1 MFFSAQDGPIVTV
14 TINRPEALNT
24 LTHELILTLTAEIDR
39 WSGKENVRIII
50 LTGNGDKAFVGGVDV
65 RAMMDLDP
73 DGAER
78 FITDLHRCF
87 LAIRRSEKLV
97 IASVNGFALG
107 GGLEMV
113 AASDLR
119 IASDR
124 ARFGMPEV
132 RVGIPSVIEA
142 AFLPRLIGLGRAAEM
157 VYLGEMIDAQEALR
171 IGLINQV
178 VPHPELPEA
187 ALQMAERAL
196 RCGPAALV
204 LQKKLIA
211 QWMDLHLSDA
221 AEAGI
226 RAFRECYKTREPREG
241 MRAFLEKR
249 KPDYETE
256 DRTGRHIACP
266 NHNTRGGWQHGQK
279 SRKSFTRSLFSSR
292 NFIPTAFQPRP
303 GDRQRSEN
311 HLPGPFRLQIGFSS
325 GGGPLRRSLPEEQP
339 QDPSGAER
347 SR

>member
-1 MFFSAQDGPIVTV
+1 MLIAKQDGPVAAI
-14 TINRPEALNT
+14 TIDRPEVLNT
-24 LTHELILTLTAEIDR
+24 LTHELILTLTDEINR
-39 WSGKENVRIII
+39 WSREKDVRVII
-50 LTGNGDKAFVGGVDV
+50 LTGSGDKAFVGGVDV
-65 RAMMDLDP
+65 KAMMDLDP

-87 LAIRRSEKLV
+87 LAIRQSEKLV

-113 AASDLR
+113 AACDLR

-142 AFLPRLIGLGRAAEM
+142 AYLPRLIGLGRAAEM
-157 VYLGEMIDAQEALR
+157 VYLGEIIDAQEAWR

-178 VPHPELPEA
+178 VPHLQLNDATRKMAEK
-187 ALQMAERAL
+187 ALQ
-196 RCGPAALV
+196 CGPTAMV

-226 RAFRECYKTREPREG
+226 RAFRECYQTPEPKEG
-241 MRAFLEKR
+241 MKAFLEKR
-249 KPDYETE
+249 KPKY
-256 DRTGRHIACP
+256 
-266 NHNTRGGWQHGQK
+266 
-279 SRKSFTRSLFSSR
+279 
-292 NFIPTAFQPRP
+292 
-303 GDRQRSEN
+303 
-311 HLPGPFRLQIGFSS
+311 
-325 GGGPLRRSLPEEQP
+325 
-339 QDPSGAER
+339 
-347 SR
+347 

>member
-1 MFFSAQDGPIVTV
+1 MLIATQDGPVAVI
-14 TINRPEALNT
+14 TINRPEVLNT
-24 LTHELILTLTAEIDR
+24 LTPELILALTDEINR
-39 WSGKENVRIII
+39 WSGEQDVRVII
-50 LTGNGDKAFVGGVDV
+50 LTGSGDRAFVGGVDV

-78 FITDLHRCF
+78 FITGLHRCF
-87 LAIRRSEKLV
+87 MAIRQSEKLV

-113 AASDLR
+113 AACDLR

-171 IGLINQV
+171 IGLINKI
-178 VPHPELPEA
+178 VPHPQLQEA
-187 ALQMAERAL
+187 TWEMAEKALQ
-196 RCGPAALV
+196 CGPTALV
-204 LQKKLIA
+204 LQKKLIG

-226 RAFRECYKTREPREG
+226 RAFRECYQTREPQEG
-241 MRAFLEKR
+241 MKAFLEKR
-249 KPDYETE
+249 KPKY
-256 DRTGRHIACP
+256 
-266 NHNTRGGWQHGQK
+266 
-279 SRKSFTRSLFSSR
+279 
-292 NFIPTAFQPRP
+292 
-303 GDRQRSEN
+303 
-311 HLPGPFRLQIGFSS
+311 
-325 GGGPLRRSLPEEQP
+325 
-339 QDPSGAER
+339 
-347 SR
+347 